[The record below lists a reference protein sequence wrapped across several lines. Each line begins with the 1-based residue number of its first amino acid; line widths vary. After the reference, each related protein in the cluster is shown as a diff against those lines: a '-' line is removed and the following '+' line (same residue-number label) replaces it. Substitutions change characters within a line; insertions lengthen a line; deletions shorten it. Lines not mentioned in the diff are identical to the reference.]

1 MPHHLEHPHRAHIDR
16 RCRCL
21 RTCRLTARLLG
32 LSCLTTRLVRLS
44 CRAARLV
51 VRSRLFRLRSWRA
64 ALLHRGTRRLAIGR
78 RLLPQEGNARQGEQ
92 GRHQRCT
99 CFHGRILRWLF
110 HAPHR
115 QACFVARARV
125 SKDEATSVPN
135 RLLPHGQT
143 QRPDPKP
150 ICRLPLK
157 DRLNSHSPRPRNLSA
172 HRVILAVSKTPIP
185 RARSTA
191 RAALRSAA
199 ATSASFFT
207 PFQVGDMVSSH
218 SSCNEKPVP
227 TERPAKLMPHTSLHP
242 LVETGQ
248 NCRWSH
254 SQVNRKPRVCAWPS
268 PTQQPTPIMC

>member
-1 MPHHLEHPHRAHIDR
+1 MSPDLPPD
-16 RCRCL
+16 C
-21 RTCRLTARLLG
+21 
-32 LSCLTTRLVRLS
+32 S
-44 CRAARLV
+44 AAPAELPDYPAGSAELPGCSAGCQEPAV
-51 VRSRLFRLRSWRA
+51 PA
-64 ALLHRGTRRLAIGR
+64 ALLAGCFAASRDSPTGYRAATVAPGGECSSGR
-78 RLLPQEGNARQGEQ
+78 TGSPPTLY
-92 GRHQRCT
+92 
-99 CFHGRILRWLF
+99 CFHGRILRSLF

-115 QACFVARARV
+115 QACFVAHARV

-268 PTQQPTPIMC
+268 PTQQPTPIMS